1 MVVLACLVFLL
12 IASLLYL
19 ATKVRSQKFRFGKI
33 LRAASIFF
41 FLLLT
46 AFLHNNTRFND
57 QVYVSDTNTIAF
69 VWRNVYNR
77 LTGDNLGSAGLQ
89 SRNKPKLSNVSSK
102 PAFNV
107 LLIVAESLRKNNMSL
122 YGYKKDTT
130 PFLVRNVKNANH
142 YSTFV
147 FKQAFSNSS
156 STLLSFPS
164 ILSGVS
170 PAQPVPMTHSFPL
183 FWEYAKV
190 LNYSTFYITSHDLQ
204 WNNFKGFFRNSSI
217 DKIWDKEASGSGVF
231 NDIGI
236 DDRKTVEEFKRY
248 VTFLKNK
255 KEKFAGVLHFN
266 TNHFPY
272 IIPEEGKVFPVN
284 TVPDQYDNSVR
295 HMDNLLKEVYE
306 FMESEGL
313 TESTLVIFTS
323 DHGESLF
330 EHDYLGHIDS
340 NHIETIAIP
349 MIIRLPHALSKDGVR
364 TEAIK
369 RNTTRPVA
377 NTDIIP
383 TMLDALDLE
392 KKPDVKNYLPKL
404 EGKSLLR
411 DLDDE
416 RKIIVTNNN
425 EISLY
430 KVGISYLKGDL
441 HYLMNLNT
449 IPPREK
455 LYDLSKDPNE
465 LRDLWPELS
474 ETEKEECRKE
484 LQECG
489 LCRDLYESIGI
500 RPMNSG
506 ATDSGKSRNK
516 AVSVK

>member
-1 MVVLACLVFLL
+1 
-12 IASLLYL
+12 
-19 ATKVRSQKFRFGKI
+19 
-33 LRAASIFF
+33 
-41 FLLLT
+41 
-46 AFLHNNTRFND
+46 
-57 QVYVSDTNTIAF
+57 
-69 VWRNVYNR
+69 
-77 LTGDNLGSAGLQ
+77 
-89 SRNKPKLSNVSSK
+89 
-102 PAFNV
+102 
-107 LLIVAESLRKNNMSL
+107 MSL

-130 PFLVRNVKNANH
+130 PFLARNVKNA
-142 YSTFV
+142 TFV

-170 PAQPVPMTHSFPL
+170 PAQPVPMTHNFPL

-190 LNYSTFYITSHDLQ
+190 ANYSTFYITSHDLQ

-236 DDRKTVEEFKRY
+236 DDRKTVREFKQY
-248 VTFLKNK
+248 VKFLKNK
-255 KEKFAGVLHFN
+255 NEKFAGVLHFN

-272 IIPEEGKVFPVN
+272 IVPEEEKVFPVN
-284 TVPDQYDNSVR
+284 TVPDQYDNSVH

-306 FMESEGL
+306 FMNAEGL
-313 TESTLVIFTS
+313 TENTLVIFTS

-330 EHDYLGHIDS
+330 EHEYLGHIDS

-349 MIIRLPHALSKDGVR
+349 MIISLPPTLIRNGIRTDAL
-364 TEAIK
+364 E
-369 RNTTRPVA
+369 RNTTRIVA

-383 TMLDALDLE
+383 TLLDVLDLKE
-392 KKPDVKNYLPKL
+392 KPDVKSYLSKL
-404 EGKSLLR
+404 EGKSLFR
-411 DLDDE
+411 DLDAE

-430 KVGISYLKGDL
+430 KVGISYLKGNL

-449 IPPREK
+449 IPPKEK

-465 LRDLWPELS
+465 LQDLWPKLT
-474 ETEKEECRKE
+474 ETEKEKYRKE
-484 LQECG
+484 MQECG

-500 RPMNSG
+500 RPTNSNRI
-506 ATDSGKSRNK
+506 DSGNSRNET
-516 AVSVK
+516 VSFE

>member
-1 MVVLACLVFLL
+1 
-12 IASLLYL
+12 
-19 ATKVRSQKFRFGKI
+19 
-33 LRAASIFF
+33 
-41 FLLLT
+41 
-46 AFLHNNTRFND
+46 
-57 QVYVSDTNTIAF
+57 
-69 VWRNVYNR
+69 
-77 LTGDNLGSAGLQ
+77 
-89 SRNKPKLSNVSSK
+89 
-102 PAFNV
+102 
-107 LLIVAESLRKNNMSL
+107 MSL

-130 PFLVRNVKNANH
+130 PFLVQNVKNANQ

-147 FKQAFSNSS
+147 FKKAFSNSS

-183 FWEYAKV
+183 FWEYAKIA
-190 LNYSTFYITSHDLQ
+190 NYSTFYITSHDLQ

-236 DDRKTVEEFKRY
+236 DDRKTVQEFKQY
-248 VTFLKNK
+248 VKFLKNK
-255 KEKFAGVLHFN
+255 NEKFAGVLHFN

-272 IIPEEGKVFPVN
+272 LIPEEEKVFPVN

-295 HMDNLLKEVYE
+295 HMDSLLKEVYE
-306 FMESEGL
+306 FMKSEGL
-313 TESTLVIFTS
+313 TENTIVIFTS

-349 MIIRLPHALSKDGVR
+349 MIISLPPALSKNGIR
-364 TEAIK
+364 TEALK
-369 RNTTRPVA
+369 RNTTRTVA
-377 NTDIIP
+377 NTDVIP
-383 TMLDALDLE
+383 TILDILNLE
-392 KKPDVKNYLPKL
+392 NKPDVKNYISKL

-411 DLDDE
+411 DLDAE

-430 KVGISYLKGDL
+430 KVGISYLKGNL

-449 IPPREK
+449 IPPKEK
-455 LYDLSKDPNE
+455 LYDLSNDPNE

-500 RPMNSG
+500 RPMNSSSE
-506 ATDSGKSRNK
+506 DSRKSGNK
-516 AVSVK
+516 DVSVK